1 VQHTITPAQ
10 IGLVK
15 GSFARIS
22 LNPREIGTCFYTRL
36 FELDPKLQV
45 LFGASMR
52 EQGQA
57 LFTMI
62 DLVVRILD
70 FQQQLVPIIYDL
82 GRRHAAYG
90 VSESDYLTFRNALL
104 DTLETALGE
113 HFTPEVR
120 DAWGAAYDFMK
131 SVMEQAHAHVR
142 QGRTLPFRK
151 APPIEEE
158 LDQ

>member
-1 VQHTITPAQ
+1 MTPVQ

-15 GSFARIS
+15 ESFSRLS
-22 LNPREIGTCFYTRL
+22 PNGREIGLRFYTRL
-36 FELDPKLQV
+36 FELDPKLRVQ
-45 LFGASMR
+45 FRSGMD

-57 LFTMI
+57 LFSMI
-62 DLVVRILD
+62 GLLVRVLD

-90 VSESDYLTFRNALL
+90 VTESDYQTFRNALI

-113 HFTPEVR
+113 HFTPDAR
-120 DAWGAAYDFMK
+120 DAWGMAYDFMR

-142 QGRTLPFRK
+142 EGKTLPFRRTL
-151 APPIEEE
+151 PSLEEE
-158 LDQ
+158 LDP